1 MSKVTTGGNP
11 EFEKFDAVMSKILSV
26 PRKELQER
34 EKKYQRKR
42 AKKKLEKANLK

>member
-1 MSKVTTGGNP
+1 MSRVTTTENP

-26 PRKELQER
+26 PRKELVAR

-42 AKKKLEKANLK
+42 AKRKEKKTS